1 MQNNPPG
8 SHQYTEQEQKQ
19 KTDNTT
25 ITTQKRT
32 MEEAKW
38 KYSPTQAKRERQNIR
53 NEVTKESER
62 EQQQDER
69 DILESFVKSLHQK
82 SR

>member
-8 SHQYTEQEQKQ
+8 SHQYTEQEQK
-19 KTDNTT
+19 KTDNTTT

-38 KYSPTQAKRERQNIR
+38 KYLPTEGQRENIGHVNKREW
-53 NEVTKESER
+53 ER
-62 EQQQDER
+62 EAAKWTR
-69 DILESFVKSLHQK
+69 YFGKF
-82 SR
+82 R

>member
-1 MQNNPPG
+1 MEGNKTKTTLEVSQILSETMQNNPPG

-19 KTDNTT
+19 KTDNNTT

-38 KYSPTQAKRERQNIR
+38 KYSPTQAKRERQA
-53 NEVTKESER
+53 K
-62 EQQQDER
+62 
-69 DILESFVKSLHQK
+69 HQK
-82 SR
+82 CSNKRE

>member
-19 KTDNTT
+19 KTDNNTT

-53 NEVTKESER
+53 NVVTKESER

-69 DILESFVKSLHQK
+69 DILESFVKS
-82 SR
+82 